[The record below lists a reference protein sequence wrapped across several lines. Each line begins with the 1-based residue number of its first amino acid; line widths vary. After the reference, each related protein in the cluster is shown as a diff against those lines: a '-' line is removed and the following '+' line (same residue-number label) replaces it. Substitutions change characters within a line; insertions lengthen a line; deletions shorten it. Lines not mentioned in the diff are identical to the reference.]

1 MLDKLLP
8 FAGGILLGAVAGV
21 FLVSAPA
28 LEVAVGMPIVF
39 IVGVAVVTFVA
50 GLLVGRKTSPKPEEV
65 RMTGRVFEFPQGP
78 LMVEVALKR
87 MGSILPTK
95 VVSSD

>member
-8 FAGGILLGAVAGV
+8 FVGGILLGVVVGV
-21 FLVSAPA
+21 FLVSAPVI
-28 LEVAVGMPIVF
+28 EVALSMPIAFV
-39 IVGVAVVTFVA
+39 IGLVAVVFLA
-50 GLLVGRKTSPKPEEV
+50 GLLVGRKSSPKPEEV

-78 LMVEVALKR
+78 LMVEVALRR
-87 MGSILPTK
+87 MGSVLPTK

>member
-8 FAGGILLGAVAGV
+8 FVGGILLGVVAGV

-28 LEVAVGMPIVF
+28 VEVALSMPIAFV
-39 IVGVAVVTFVA
+39 IGLVAVVFLA
-50 GLLVGRKTSPKPEEV
+50 GLLVGRKSSPKPEEV

-87 MGSILPTK
+87 MGSVLPTK